1 MGKEA
6 AEVAGAGWR
15 WGGKAGAGIQHSQG
29 LAAFLSTWERER
41 HVLRS
46 GRAGPGAGSAFPS
59 PSDRP
64 GTPRL
69 NHVAPFPHAE
79 VGIMEIISLRFPWGS
94 EEIRDVRG
102 TQGSA
107 EDPGGRA
114 AEVGAG
120 CACRG

>member
-1 MGKEA
+1 MGKE
-6 AEVAGAGWR
+6 GR
-15 WGGKAGAGIQHSQG
+15 AGIQHSQG
-29 LAAFLSTWERER
+29 LAALLSTWEREH

-59 PSDRP
+59 PSGRP
-64 GTPRL
+64 RTPRL

-79 VGIMEIISLRFPWGS
+79 AGIMEIISLRFPWGS
-94 EEIRDVRG
+94 EEIRDVTG

-120 CACRG
+120 CASRG